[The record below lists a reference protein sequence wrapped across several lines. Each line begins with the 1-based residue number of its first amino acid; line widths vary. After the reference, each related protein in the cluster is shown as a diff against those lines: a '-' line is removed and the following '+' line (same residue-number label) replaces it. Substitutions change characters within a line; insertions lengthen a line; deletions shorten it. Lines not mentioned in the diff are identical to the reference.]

1 MGNYPTAL
9 KMYDLFEKYE
19 GANAELFL
27 NRGLIYAKM
36 GEFTRAEKEL
46 LEAKRR
52 NLPEADRYL
61 EIISRLKSGN
71 KTKSIN

>member
-1 MGNYPTAL
+1 MGDYPTAL

-19 GANAELFL
+19 GTNVKLFL
-27 NRGLIYAKM
+27 NRGLVYAKM
-36 GEFTRAEKEL
+36 GKLTQAEKEL

-61 EIISRLKSGN
+61 EIISRLKQN
-71 KTKSIN
+71 